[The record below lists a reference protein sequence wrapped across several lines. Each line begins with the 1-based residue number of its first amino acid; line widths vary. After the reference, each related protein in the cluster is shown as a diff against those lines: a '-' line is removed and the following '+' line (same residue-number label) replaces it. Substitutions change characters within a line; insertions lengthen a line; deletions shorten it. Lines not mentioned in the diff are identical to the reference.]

1 MKRCPKCNRTYTH
14 ETQKFCTLDG
24 GVLELVPASQSD
36 TVRLNSDEFKQTLET
51 PTKGISRE
59 LVPESS
65 GEFDPYKTV
74 MARPEA
80 TGVVGS
86 RDTNGLAS
94 KKAAPREQAPTSA
107 SLPPVPASPEDSGT
121 WEESGT
127 LPSMPSGQ
135 LPPEDE
141 SGSFRGDETIASY
154 PSNPPPKISPP
165 ASVQPSQPPPAARP
179 AKKSK
184 LPLVLGILAVL
195 MVLGV
200 GALGAAYLL
209 ILRPMLQTKNINEP
223 APRNTNQRESNPTP
237 VVENA
242 NPTKPE
248 PPPYSPPAGAVQFV
262 NSKQNLA
269 GKLADHYVD
278 FSFYYPREWQK
289 DPAAGVPGATNFAKV
304 ERRIPPDFTQE
315 NFAVGLYSSA
325 GSAEADRTVFHSL
338 AENLS
343 RQFQKNFP
351 EYRKVSEGPT
361 TAGVYD
367 GYEFRFQGMSRN
379 TDKGDIKLWGRVIFV
394 PPVDGSKD
402 GVTLLMLA
410 TSLAP
415 ELSDVKD
422 VGEKGQLP
430 MVLESFR
437 FGKK

>member
-1 MKRCPKCNRTYTH
+1 
-14 ETQKFCTLDG
+14 
-24 GVLELVPASQSD
+24 VLETVPATQGD
-36 TVRLNSDEFKQTLET
+36 TVEFNSAEFIETLET
-51 PTKGISRE
+51 PTKAISRE
-59 LVPESS
+59 LVPDSS

-74 MARPEA
+74 MARPEGS
-80 TGVVGS
+80 GVVGK
-86 RDTNGLAS
+86 RDTQDLAPENAPPR
-94 KKAAPREQAPTSA
+94 AAAPTSA
-107 SLPPVPASPEDSGT
+107 SLPPLPASTEDSGS
-121 WEESGT
+121 WEESST

-135 LPPEDE
+135 LPPADE

-154 PSNPPPKISPP
+154 QPMPPPKFTPP
-165 ASVQPSQPPPAARP
+165 ASAQPSQPPPATRP
-179 AKKSK
+179 AKKSR

-195 MVLGV
+195 LVLGI
-200 GALGAAYLL
+200 GAVGAAYLL
-209 ILRPMLQTKNINEP
+209 ILRPMLQTKSTQDE
-223 APRNTNQRESNPTP
+223 PRNTNQQESTPTP
-237 VVENA
+237 VVENT

-248 PPPYSPPAGAVQFV
+248 PPPYSPPAGAIRFV
-262 NSKQNLA
+262 NSRQNLA

-289 DPAAGVPGATNFAKV
+289 DPTAGVSGATNFAKV

-343 RQFQKNFP
+343 KQFQKNFP

-367 GYEFRFQGMSRN
+367 GYEFRFEGMSRN

-415 ELSDVKD
+415 ELSSVKD